1 MSRGQAIWRLIRYR
15 PGTYAISAL
24 LWGGFYVMPLV
35 TGLLLRAFFDAL
47 TGRAGSGPNA
57 WTVLVLLAGAELL
70 RLTALFIGHYA
81 GSIFWIIVE
90 GLLRHNLLSCIL
102 ALRGR
107 ALPASPGEAISRF
120 RDDVAEVLDHID
132 RWTDFGGQGTFA
144 ALALAVMLPINP
156 WITLCVAVP
165 LIVVIATVNA
175 LSGRL
180 KQYREASRT
189 AAGRVTGFLGEV
201 FGAVQAVQVVGAAPH
216 ATRHFAAINEAR
228 RRAALR
234 DSLFT
239 QLLNTFN
246 LNTANVAIGLTL
258 LLAAG
263 VMRAGA
269 FTVGDFALFVSY
281 LTTLMGFPHG
291 VGRLLTSLK
300 QTTVSFARMQTLAVT
315 DSLAPLVAHHP
326 LYLHG
331 TYPPV
336 SNPELKAGD
345 RLERC
350 NAHGLTYCY
359 PDGQQ
364 GISAVDL
371 TIKRGE
377 FVVITGRVGAG
388 KTTLLRVLL
397 GLLPQQAGTIHW
409 NGTLVADPATFLVPP
424 RTAYTPQVPRLFS
437 ESLRDNILLGLPD
450 ERGLLDQALRLA
462 VLDGDVAGMAAG
474 LDTPVGAHGVRLS
487 GGQLQRAAA
496 ARMFVRRPELIVC
509 DDLSSALDVDTER
522 LLWEQLFAQGD
533 ATCLVVSHRRAT
545 LRRADRIVVLAAGRV
560 VATGRL
566 DDLLLT
572 CAEMRHLWAA
582 APDARPSA
590 LLGADL
596 VEVSA

>member
-1 MSRGQAIWRLIRYR
+1 MSRRQAVWRLIRYR
-15 PGTYAISAL
+15 PGTYAVTLL
-24 LWGGFYVMPLV
+24 LWGGFYVMPLA

-47 TGRAGSGPNA
+47 TGHAGSGPNV
-57 WTVLVLLAGAELL
+57 WTVLALLAGAELL
-70 RLTALFIGHYA
+70 RLTSLFIGHYA
-81 GSIFWIIVE
+81 GSIFWITVE
-90 GLLRHNLLSCIL
+90 GLLRHNLLARIL

-107 ALPASPGEAISRF
+107 ALPVSPGEAISRF

-165 LIVVIATVNA
+165 MIAVIATVNA
-175 LSGRL
+175 MGGRL
-180 KQYREASRT
+180 KQYRAASRT

-239 QLLNTFN
+239 QLLDTFN
-246 LNTANVAIGLTL
+246 RNTANLAIGLTL
-258 LLAAG
+258 LLVAG

-291 VGRLLTSLK
+291 VGRLLTSIK
-300 QTTVSFARMQTLAVT
+300 QTAVSFERMQVLTASE
-315 DSLAPLVAHHP
+315 SLTPLVEHHP
-326 LYLHG
+326 LHLYG
-331 TYPPV
+331 TYPNVPHPK
-336 SNPELKAGD
+336 STADDHLDK
-345 RLERC
+345 LT
-350 NAHGLTYCY
+350 AHSLSYHY
-359 PDGQQ
+359 PDNSH
-364 GISAVDL
+364 GIEDVDL
-371 TIKRGE
+371 TVGQGE

-397 GLLPQQAGTIHW
+397 GLLPQEAGTIHW
-409 NGTLVADPATFLVPP
+409 NGALVADPAGFLVPP

-450 ERGLLDQALRLA
+450 DPGVLDHALRLA
-462 VLDGDVAGMAAG
+462 VLEDDVAGMATG
-474 LDTPVGAHGVRLS
+474 LDTLVGARGVRLS

-496 ARMFVRRPELIVC
+496 ARMFVRRPALIVC

-522 LLWEQLFAQGD
+522 LLWERLFAQGD
-533 ATCLVVSHRRAT
+533 ATCLVVSHRRAA

-572 CAEMRHLWAA
+572 CDEMRRLWAA
-582 APDARPSA
+582 EPDSPSHT
-590 LLGADL
+590 LPL
-596 VEVSA
+596 EVPA